1 MSISN
6 LQINKDTYTN
16 VKCDQLECNQID
28 TLDYRI
34 EQSEVL
40 SATDTCVV
48 TSNSARCRFT
58 GVQAFGPSNDS
69 NVANGGTFKIQF
81 SNLANLANRTILLT
95 YRDTAGASESAT
107 VIQRVRAGNVLEFDF
122 WCLSAS
128 SACTQSNMTV
138 EVLVI

>member
-34 EQSEVL
+34 AQSEVL

-58 GVQAFGPSNDS
+58 GVPAFGPSAS
-69 NVANGGTFKIQF
+69 SGTYKIEF

-95 YRDTAGASESAT
+95 YRDTAGASEDVT
-107 VIQRVRAGNVLEFDF
+107 VIQRVRVGNVLEFDF